1 MRNLIKQFPN
11 QLLESVEIS
20 KGYSISIPSEIKNVV
35 VCGLGGSGIGGE
47 IIKQWVRLDGNFP
60 VETCHNYTLPG
71 YVNKDSLV
79 IVCSYSGNTEETLSA
94 LQDALD
100 RDANIIG
107 VSSGGTLEDVLRE
120 NSKHCIKIPG
130 GLPPRSALAYS
141 LVQLVEIFEQCNLV
155 STSLKS
161 EVVKSIHLLQY
172 EQAEIES
179 LAGELL
185 KRSKSKQVLFYS
197 EESFRPTLLR
207 ACQQINENSK
217 ALSFF
222 NVVPE
227 MNHNEIVGWA
237 SEPKDLFV
245 MFIRSDLEN
254 EANKKRLDI
263 TNKIIE
269 KQTDSITSVDAIGV
283 GLVQQTLYLI
293 HLLDWFSL
301 LKAEEK
307 GVDVTEVKII
317 DFLKSELAKN

>member
-1 MRNLIKQFPN
+1 MRELIKQFPN

-20 KGYSISIPSEIKNVV
+20 KSYSISISVEIKNVV

-47 IIKQWVRLDGNFP
+47 IIKQWVRLEGNFP

-71 YVNKDSLV
+71 YVNKETLV

-94 LQDALD
+94 LEQALD
-100 RDANIIG
+100 KKANIIG
-107 VSSGGTLEDVLRE
+107 ISSGGTIENVLRE

-155 STSLKS
+155 STSLKE

-172 EQAEIES
+172 EQPEIEAI
-179 LAGELL
+179 AGKLL
-185 KRSKSKQVLFYS
+185 KKSESKQILFYS
-197 EESFRPTLLR
+197 EESFRPALLR

-237 SEPKDLFV
+237 AEPQDLFV
-245 MFIRSDLEN
+245 VFIRSNLEN
-254 EANKKRLDI
+254 DANKKRLDI
-263 TNKIIE
+263 TSKIIS
-269 KQTDSITSVDAIGV
+269 KKTDSRITVNAIGV

-307 GVDVTEVKII
+307 GVDVMEVDII
-317 DFLKSELAKN
+317 DFLKSELAKS